1 MQFLSVKRVKIDK
14 CLVCNLKKLTKLFE
28 REDITLTKNG
38 IIRITNNDFICRNC
52 GYIGSFNKPTQ
63 NSLNTYYKNKIKY
76 RVLEPDYNLK
86 NQVNFFKRNF
96 SKKNS
101 ILEIGSGTNFLK
113 KEMKKE
119 GYFYSNSDI
128 SNPKNKNN
136 LVFDIVLLNHVLEHI
151 SDPFKFIKSIKK
163 KTSKKWQDCS

>member
-63 NSLNTYYKNKIKY
+63 NSINTYYKNKIK
-76 RVLEPDYNLK
+76 
-86 NQVNFFKRNF
+86 
-96 SKKNS
+96 
-101 ILEIGSGTNFLK
+101 
-113 KEMKKE
+113 
-119 GYFYSNSDI
+119 
-128 SNPKNKNN
+128 
-136 LVFDIVLLNHVLEHI
+136 
-151 SDPFKFIKSIKK
+151 
-163 KTSKKWQDCS
+163 